1 MDQNILTAEADLAW
15 RKSSYSGNG
24 NCIEVATPETG
35 MAVRDSKDPKGPAL
49 HFTADAWAAFVTDVA
64 GGAVEAR

>member
-24 NCIEVATPETG
+24 NCVEVAVPEAG

-64 GGAVEAR
+64 GGAFEAR

>member
-24 NCIEVATPETG
+24 NCVEVAVPGAG

-49 HFTADAWAAFVTDVA
+49 HFTADAWTAFVTGVV
-64 GGAVEAR
+64 GGAFEDR

>member
-1 MDQNILTAEADLAW
+1 MDQNILSADTALAW

-24 NCIEVATPETG
+24 NCVEVAVPEAG

-49 HFTADAWAAFVTDVA
+49 HFTADAWASFIAEVA
-64 GGAVEAR
+64 GGAFELR